1 MKRIIFLSLFFL
13 CSISYGG
20 TGSPETA
27 DDKYLDYGTKFPS
40 VVRICGSYKQN
51 PQEQYCGS
59 AVIISPH
66 YIVTAA
72 HVVRGSSSCHILLD
86 NKKYEITKVITH
98 ENFEKDTLD
107 SADIAVGYS
116 KEPMKLDYYP
126 ELYTEQDEKN
136 KSCSLSGFGFA
147 GNFNHGATFSDSKR
161 RAGTNI
167 IDHTNKGLLFCSP
180 SKPQDKDITSL
191 EFLIASGDSGGG
203 LFIGN
208 KLAGIH
214 SFIFADKKPKS
225 DYSSESAHTRISQY
239 AEWISKN
246 TKE

>member
-1 MKRIIFLSLFFL
+1 MKRIILLWLFLI

-20 TGSPETA
+20 TGSPDTP
-27 DDKYLDYGTKFPS
+27 DDKYVDYGKKFTS
-40 VVRICGSYKQN
+40 VVRICGSYKNN

-72 HVVRGSSSCHILLD
+72 HVVRGSRSCHIVLN
-86 NKKYEITKVITH
+86 NKNYEITQVVAH
-98 ENFEKDTLD
+98 QDFEKDTLD

-116 KEPMKLDYYP
+116 KEPMNLDSYP

-136 KSCSLSGFGFA
+136 KSCALSGFGFA
-147 GNFNHGATFSDSKR
+147 GNFNSGATFSDGER
-161 RAGTNI
+161 RAGTNV
-167 IDHTNKGLLFCSP
+167 IDYVNKGLLFCSP
-180 SKPQDKDITSL
+180 SKPQEKNTTRL

-225 DYSSESAHTRISQY
+225 DYLTESAHTRISKY
-239 AEWISKN
+239 ADWI
-246 TKE
+246 KENMK